1 MIYGGKMISILLS
14 CYKSNFDFLKEQID
28 SIINQTEKD
37 WELLIYNDGTDRLSD
52 FLIENYKDKRIKYC
66 SDGHKGCVGAFN
78 FLFKKAKGE
87 YIAICD
93 HDDIWEDDKLEVEKA
108 YLDSHPEVDCVFGWL
123 RWFGEKE
130 KTEAFHISDKAISVA
145 LNFYQPIKNP
155 TAMFRKNKF
164 GLNDCPFDKASDF
177 WYWAKYKDRYYHL
190 IEWVMVNY
198 RRHAGELTKDKT
210 AFRENSAKIIQ
221 KNLKEELGCE
231 LSLDI
236 CRKLDRYSKE
246 YDEDALAYTM
256 GLLAIKKQ
264 KEEE

>member
-1 MIYGGKMISILLS
+1 MISILLS
-14 CYKSNFDFLKEQID
+14 CYNSNFHYLEEQIE

-37 WELLIYNDGTDRLSD
+37 WELLVYNDGTVGLKEFIKWYQDQVP
-52 FLIENYKDKRIKYC
+52 NIKYF
-66 SDGHKGCVGAFN
+66 DEGHKGCVGAFN
-78 FLFKKAKGE
+78 YLFERAKGE

-130 KTEAFHISDKAISVA
+130 KMEAFRISDKDISLA

-155 TAMFRKNKF
+155 TAMFRKNRF

-177 WYWAKYKDRYYHL
+177 WYWAKHKDRHYHL

-198 RRHAGELTKDKT
+198 RRHAEELTKDKT
-210 AFRENSAKIIQ
+210 GFRENSAKIIQ

-264 KEEE
+264 KEEK